1 MGNHYKIQYCFRESV
16 KFEHLQNL
24 SKNIFSTSFLNK
36 HLYDEYDLNGRLF
49 LPHILFFIL
58 HSNHFPQ
65 NLELGASQTVFGIYF
80 FTFFLFFL
88 HSLSLLDLGT
98 PQNGS
103 CLGYLK
109 LDHRHPLSIPLRRT
123 TNNLLD

>member
-1 MGNHYKIQYCFRESV
+1 MGNHYNIQYCFRESV
-16 KFEHLQNL
+16 KLEHLSEKHLFQPVF
-24 SKNIFSTSFLNK
+24 SINIFMMNIISVV
-36 HLYDEYDLNGRLF
+36 DF

-58 HSNHFPQ
+58 IQAMFSRIL
-65 NLELGASQTVFGIYF
+65 NLVLRKLSLEFIFSLFAL
-80 FTFFLFFL
+80 FLFFL

-109 LDHRHPLSIPLRRT
+109 LDHRHPISIPLRRT